1 MITVTAAAAAQIRT
15 AAKQGHAEGLA
26 LRIAAKRVADGRI
39 EYGMGFD
46 DTGREDDL
54 QFDSEGIQVVV
65 APLSLELLSGTV
77 IDFVELSSGEFQFI
91 FMNPND
97 PDYVPPEGDST
108 PH

>member
-1 MITVTAAAAAQIRT
+1 MISVTSAAATQIRT
-15 AAKQGHAEGLA
+15 AARQAHTEGLA
-26 LRIAAKRVADGRI
+26 LRIAAKRGADGRI
-39 EYGMGFD
+39 QYGMGFD

-54 QFDSEGIQVVV
+54 EFTSEGIQLVV

-77 IDFVELSSGEFQFI
+77 IDYVELEPGEFQFI

-97 PDYVPPEGDST
+97 PDYVPPEGDPT